1 MAKQILRVE
10 TIHSSQAFAAKW
22 KHNFRI
28 GDVPN
33 ADKALRGLNEQII
46 KLPPGETYNTYFER
60 KIAELPYYQTHK
72 IGKNRT
78 RGFEF
83 MLSYGT
89 KNLPNDFSIE
99 KWAEQ
104 SKNFLIAIFGKE
116 NIASAMLHMDE
127 GTPHIHAIIFPIT
140 NGRLSARSY
149 IEDRQAMRDLHV
161 KYHEYTKECGLE
173 AENRYT
179 LIDHSKTAMFYSN
192 INLALEKSL
201 PGSEKG
207 ESLADYSERVNQFYK
222 TQMLR
227 SFGRDHQISQLQ
239 KEKDALEKANRS
251 IENMIKKR
259 YEQYIDGVMNEIGSV
274 QNATHAIHYRDS
286 LQKALDWTM
295 ETNPDLAE
303 SVNTI
308 ITNMQNNFDRNTYAE
323 KQQSKTE
330 VKDEI

>member
-10 TIHSSQAFAAKW
+10 SIHSSQGFSAKW

-33 ADKALRGLNEQII
+33 ADKALMGLNEQLI

-60 KIAELPYYQTHK
+60 KIAELPYYQTHR

-78 RGFEF
+78 LGFEF

-89 KNLPNDFSIE
+89 KNLPKDFSIE

-104 SKNFLIAIFGKE
+104 SKKFLMNTFGRE
-116 NIASAMLHMDE
+116 NVASAMLHMDE
-127 GTPHIHAIIFPIT
+127 GAPHIHAIIFPIT
-140 NGRLSARSY
+140 NGKLSARSY
-149 IEDRQAMRDLHV
+149 IEGRQAMRDLHV

-201 PGSEKG
+201 PGPEEG
-207 ESLADYSERVNQFYK
+207 EDLETYAERANRFYK

-239 KEKDALEKANRS
+239 KEKGALEQTNRS
-251 IENMIKKR
+251 IETITKKR

-274 QNATHAIHYRDS
+274 QNAAHAIHYRDS

-295 ETNPDLAE
+295 DVNSDLAE

-308 ITNMQNNFDRNTYAE
+308 ITNMQNNYERAIYAE
-323 KQQSKTE
+323 NEQSKSE
-330 VKDEI
+330 LKEEI

>member
-10 TIHSSQAFAAKW
+10 AIHSSQGFSAKW

-28 GDVPN
+28 GNVPN
-33 ADKALRGLNEQII
+33 ADRALRGLNEQII

-60 KIAELPYYQTHK
+60 KIAELPYYQTHR

-78 RGFEF
+78 LGFEL

-89 KNLPNDFSIE
+89 KNLPKDFSIE

-104 SKNFLIAIFGKE
+104 SKKFLIDTFGKE
-116 NIASAMLHMDE
+116 NVTSAMLHMDE
-127 GTPHIHAIIFPIT
+127 GTPHIHAIIFPIV
-140 NGRLSARSY
+140 NGKLSARSY
-149 IEDRQAMRDLHV
+149 LEDRQAMRDLHV
-161 KYHEYTKECGLE
+161 KYHEYTRECGLE

-192 INLALEKSL
+192 INMALEKSL
-201 PGSEKG
+201 PGPDEG
-207 ESLADYSERVNQFYK
+207 ESLVTYAERVNQFYK

-239 KEKDALEKANRS
+239 KEKDALEQANRS
-251 IENMIKKR
+251 IEAITKKR
-259 YEQYIDGVMNEIGSV
+259 YEQYIDGVMKEIGSV
-274 QNATHAIHYRDS
+274 QNASHAIHYRDS
-286 LQKALDWTM
+286 LQKAIDWTM
-295 ETNPDLAE
+295 DGNSDLAE

-308 ITNMQNNFDRNTYAE
+308 ITNMQNNYERAMYAE
-323 KQQSKTE
+323 NEQSKGE
-330 VKDEI
+330 LKDEI